1 MKKIRTSSLIKLV
14 FAFVAACANAPHA
27 AAQSVARDTRA
38 ESSTIAA
45 QSTTTSGTTADANAI
60 TGRVVDPHGAG
71 VAGALVTLYAR
82 EPLLRLSARTDATG
96 AYRFERLTAGEYLIE
111 ADAPG
116 FAPAAASRVRL
127 RAGESAATDVHLEV
141 AALRAEIVVTAS
153 DTAQPVDEVSK
164 SLTTVTRRD
173 MEERDEF
180 SVAETLRD
188 VPGLR
193 VQQLGGPG
201 SLFTIKTRGL
211 RNQDTAVLLDGLRLR
226 DPSAPQG
233 DFSGYLSDLDIV
245 NLDRVEILRGSGS
258 SLYGTNAIGGVVN
271 LVTEE
276 GGGQTRGE
284 LLAEGGSLGFFRGRA
299 QLAGGTRSRSVA
311 YSFGA
316 SHRNV
321 TRGVDGDDASRNT
334 SAQGRVLFRLTPKAT
349 LTARG
354 YFSDSFVQLNDD
366 PRPIASALPAGVI
379 NAVPISLTEV
389 RRFESGVP
397 ASQLNNGGATF
408 IPSANDPDAARAT
421 RFFSGALRFNH
432 RPTEKFGYTISYQ
445 ANTTRGRF
453 TDGPGGTGFEP
464 NGNTRTD
471 FDGRA
476 HTLNARADLQLGRR
490 NFVTAGYEFERET
503 FTNRQFPES
512 ASDNFDLTV
521 GERSHAV
528 FAQDQVRLL
537 NDRLQ
542 LSAAFRAQFF
552 SLSDPRFTPSASAPY
567 QGIAFASPPNAY
579 TGDGSIAY
587 FFPRTNTKLRA
598 HVGNGYRAPSLF
610 ERFGA
615 SFSNLFGFSAFGD
628 PRLAPERSIAFDAGI
643 DQTFARQ
650 RARLSATYFYTR
662 LQETIIFDFT
672 GLIPPDDP
680 FGRFGGYVNTRGG
693 LARGVE
699 LSFESAPTRTLDVR
713 ASYTFTNS
721 DERTPRAGQI
731 RALSTPDH
739 LFSLVATERLGR
751 RLFFNFDLAAAS
763 DYLAPIFDPTSFASR
778 VYRFGSTTK
787 ADAGASYRLPLSESR
802 ALRFFGVVENLFGKT
817 IYESGFRTLG
827 RTARAGAQFSF

>member
-1 MKKIRTSSLIKLV
+1 MKKIQISRIVKLVLV
-14 FAFVAACANAPHA
+14 FAIACTHA
-27 AAQSVARDTRA
+27 TRVSAQSNATRG
-38 ESSTIAA
+38 A
-45 QSTTTSGTTADANAI
+45 QSTTTANGTNADANSI
-60 TGRVVDPHGAG
+60 TGRVVDPHDAA

-82 EPLLRLSARTDATG
+82 SPMLRLTARTDAAG
-96 AYRFERLTAGEYLIE
+96 AYRFERLAAGEYLVE
-111 ADAPG
+111 ADARG
-116 FAPAAASRVRL
+116 FAPASAQRVRL
-127 RAGESAATDVHLEV
+127 RAGASVVADVHLEV
-141 AALRAEIVVTAS
+141 AALRAEVVVTAS
-153 DTAQPVDEVSK
+153 DTAQAVDEVSK

-180 SVAETLRD
+180 SVAEALRD

-211 RNQDTAVLLDGLRLR
+211 RNQDTVILLDGLRLR

-245 NLDRVEILRGSGS
+245 NLDRVEVLRGSGS

-276 GGGQTRGE
+276 GGGRAHGE

-299 QLAGGTRSRSVA
+299 QLAGGTRSRSIA
-311 YSFGA
+311 YSTGF

-321 TRGVDGDDASRNT
+321 TRGVDADDASRNT
-334 SAQGRVLFRLTPKAT
+334 SAQGRVLFRLTSKAT

-354 YFSDSFVQLNDD
+354 YVSDSFLQLNDG
-366 PRPIASALPAGVI
+366 PRPIAGALPSGII
-379 NAVPISLTEV
+379 NAVPISLAEV
-389 RRFESGVP
+389 RRFESGIP
-397 ASQLNNGGATF
+397 ASQLNNGAATF

-432 RPTEKFGYTISYQ
+432 RPAEKFGYTISYQ

-453 TDGPGGTGFEP
+453 TDGPNGTGFEP
-464 NGNTRTD
+464 FGNTRTD

-476 HTLNARADLQLGRR
+476 HTLNARADLLLGRS
-490 NFVTAGYEFERET
+490 NFITAGYEFERET
-503 FTNRQFPES
+503 FINRQFPES
-512 ASDNFDLTV
+512 ASGNFDLTV
-521 GERSHAV
+521 SERSHAV
-528 FAQDQVRLL
+528 FAQDQLRLL
-537 NDRLQ
+537 DDRLQ

-552 SLSDPRFTPSASAPY
+552 SLSDPRFTPQASAPFTN
-567 QGIAFASPPNAY
+567 ISFVSPPRAY

-587 FFPRTNTKLRA
+587 FFPRSNTKLRA

-610 ERFGA
+610 ERFGT
-615 SFSNLFGFSAFGD
+615 SFSSLFGGYSPFGD

-650 RARLSATYFYTR
+650 RARATATYFYTR
-662 LQETIIFDFT
+662 LQETIGFDFT
-672 GLIPPDDP
+672 GLVAQPDP
-680 FGRFGGYVNTRGG
+680 FGRFGGYLNTRGG
-693 LARGVE
+693 LSRGVE
-699 LSFESAPTRTLDVR
+699 LSFDAAPTRTLDLR

-721 DERTPRAGQI
+721 DERTPRVGQI
-731 RALSTPDH
+731 RALATPDH
-739 LFSLVATERLGR
+739 LFTFVATERLGQR
-751 RLFFNFDLAAAS
+751 VFFNFDLAAAS
-763 DYLAPIFDPTSFASR
+763 DYLAPIFDPVSFDSR
-778 VYRFGSTTK
+778 VYRFGATTK
-787 ADAGASYRLPLSESR
+787 ADAGASYRLPLNESR
-802 ALRFFGVVENLFGKT
+802 ALRFFGVVENLFGRT
-817 IYESGFRTLG
+817 YYESGFRTPG